1 MITPVHVPDAPIVYA
16 KPREVNKN
24 KSNTENEYNQCI
36 TKVDEIDVKD
46 REEKSPPIPSTPEE
60 PITTKCGNETPS
72 VQEVQITNTMTSP
85 NTIPVT
91 SATTCMATTPPN
103 NIPVATLVTTA

>member
-16 KPREVNKN
+16 KPRGVNKN
-24 KSNTENEYNQCI
+24 KSNNENEYNQCI
-36 TKVDEIDVKD
+36 TKVEEMDIKD
-46 REEKSPPIPSTPEE
+46 REEKSTALPSTAEE
-60 PITTKCGNETPS
+60 NITTKCGNETPS
-72 VQEVQITNTMTSP
+72 AQDVQITNTMTSP

-91 SATTCMATTPPN
+91 SATTSMATTPTN

>member
-1 MITPVHVPDAPIVYA
+1 MITPVHVPDAPIVHA

-24 KSNTENEYNQCI
+24 KSNTENEYNQCV
-36 TKVDEIDVKD
+36 TKVEEMDIKD
-46 REEKSPPIPSTPEE
+46 REDKSTPIPSTPEE
-60 PITTKCGNETPS
+60 SITPS
-72 VQEVQITNTMTSP
+72 AQEVQITNTMTSP

-91 SATTCMATTPPN
+91 RATTCMATTPPN